1 MTDRI
6 FLSRAEIKELTGTA
20 DRKRQAACLVSNRI
34 PFTLD
39 ILGRPVVTLAAI
51 EGRKKPE
58 EKEKQGWGGPSF
70 LHAA

>member
-1 MTDRI
+1 MSERI
-6 FLSRAEIKELTGTA
+6 FLTRDEVKQLTGTA

-39 ILGRPVVTLAAI
+39 ILGRPVVTLAAV

-58 EKEKQGWGGPSF
+58 ATEKQGWSGPSF
-70 LHAA
+70 LQAA